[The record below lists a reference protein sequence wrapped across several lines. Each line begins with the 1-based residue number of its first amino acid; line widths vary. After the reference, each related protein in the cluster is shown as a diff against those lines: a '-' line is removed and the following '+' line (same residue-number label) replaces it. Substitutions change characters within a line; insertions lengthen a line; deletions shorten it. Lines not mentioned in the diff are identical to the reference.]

1 VNPVSL
7 EIGPLCRYFAADEAE
22 ATARADGV
30 LAWREDVRESL
41 AERLRGELHWPE
53 DPGLEPVVF
62 PFGPG
67 ELDAVRLLAVHA
79 DRPELDIPDALPDPL
94 GLDPIWAAAEASSF
108 EKSRYGH
115 LVAAAFWL
123 PWDFDFTFKGPRP
136 DGADATFGSL
146 PALRDQISY
155 LNARTFQASDDGLA
169 AFCDVTGDRFVD
181 IVRRGLGRMS
191 KAVREAAAR
200 GLPLSV
206 RG

>member
-1 VNPVSL
+1 MNAQSL
-7 EIGPLCRYFAADEAE
+7 EIGPLCRYFAADEPE
-22 ATARADGV
+22 AVARVDGV

-41 AERLRGELHWPE
+41 AERLRGELYWPE
-53 DPGLEPVVF
+53 DPHAEPRIF
-62 PFGPG
+62 AFGRG

-94 GLDPIWAAAEASSF
+94 GLDPIWAAAESSGF
-108 EKSRYGH
+108 DKSRYGH
-115 LVAAAFWL
+115 LGAAAFWL
-123 PWDFDFTFKGPRP
+123 PWDFDFTFRGPRP

-146 PALRDQISY
+146 PALRDQVSY
-155 LNARTFQASDDGLA
+155 LNARTFQASDEGLL
-169 AFCDVTGDRFVD
+169 AFCDVEGDRFVD

-191 KAVREAAAR
+191 AAVRSAADA

>member
-1 VNPVSL
+1 VNPASL

-22 ATARADGV
+22 AAAFADGV
-30 LAWREDVRESL
+30 LSWREDVRESL
-41 AERLRGELHWPE
+41 AERLRGDLEWSE
-53 DPGLEPVVF
+53 DPGIEPVRIE
-62 PFGPG
+62 FGPG

-79 DRPELDIPDALPDPL
+79 DRPELDIPDTLPDPL
-94 GLDPIWAAAEASSF
+94 DLDPIWSAAESSAF

-123 PWDFDFTFKGPRP
+123 PWDFDFTFRGPRP

-146 PALRDQISY
+146 PALRDQVSY
-155 LNARTFQASDDGLA
+155 LNARTFQASDDGLI
-169 AFCDVTGDRFVD
+169 AFRDVEGDRFVD

-191 KAVREAAAR
+191 AAVRQASEL